1 MMNMSILY
9 LCPRRLCSLLLPFFI
24 LFSVIANTDNLSV
37 PPGSFYLYEIEL
49 DKGVTF
55 RGKINLS
62 EPVKQ
67 ITVEVYDVSGELIEK
82 VSVLSEVEISFV
94 STDAGMYDIRFH
106 NIESEKSVE
115 LTFSYDVKRDFPVI
129 PAFPIWSIVIG
140 ISFFLILKTT

>member
-24 LFSVIANTDNLSV
+24 LFSVIANIDHLSI

-55 RGKINLS
+55 RGKIKLS

-67 ITVEVYDVSGELIEK
+67 ITVEVHDLSGEVIEK
-82 VSVLSEVEISFV
+82 VSVLSEVEISFL
-94 STDAGMYDIRFH
+94 STDAGIYEIRFH
-106 NIESEKSVE
+106 NFESDKSVE

-129 PAFPIWSIVIG
+129 PAFPIWSIVIALL
-140 ISFFLILKTT
+140 FFLILKTT